1 MGRKD
6 HNNSTPQGIPQRN
19 PQAGCKEQYKTN
31 KCKTGWNMSLGSLWS
46 WTKRVSEKSLDLKRG
61 NSLWKDSL
69 RKQDLG
75 LEII

>member
-1 MGRKD
+1 
-6 HNNSTPQGIPQRN
+6 
-19 PQAGCKEQYKTN
+19 
-31 KCKTGWNMSLGSLWS
+31 MSLGSLWS